1 MTTIDPQTAGTPRG
15 EAAPEP
21 EVGRTQWVALVVLLV
36 AVFMD
41 MLDGNVVSVAIPSIQ
56 RELGA
61 GYAAIQ
67 WITAGYVLTFAL
79 LLITGGR
86 LGDIYGRKKMFLIG
100 VLGFTVMSLACGIAT
115 SPEMLIVARL
125 LQGATAGL
133 MVPQVLSIIH
143 VTFPKGQQG
152 KVFAVY
158 GMVGGI
164 AATVAPLVGGL
175 IVDADLFGLDW
186 RPVFLMNVP
195 VGIAGLYIGWK
206 CIKESLAERTPRLD
220 LPGVLLAMATVVLLM
235 FPLTHGREYGWP
247 LWGFAL
253 MALAAV
259 GLAVFVAYERRTER
273 AGDSPLV
280 PLRLFRTRTFVAS
293 LGLQLTVYL
302 FTGAFFLCWYL
313 FMQLGLGWSPLHA
326 GLTALSFCL
335 GAFVSSALSVTVLV
349 PKFGRT
355 VLQVGAV
362 LLLVGLLLFLWALGS
377 KGAGIGSWDMAPALF
392 VIGVGFGCL
401 APPIP
406 QFALSDVSHEDAGSA
421 SGLIN
426 TMQQLGLALGIALVS
441 VLFFLPLASQAERGA
456 ADAGPD
462 IRVALQ
468 SAGVPQGDLDAA
480 TAAFRDCAAGTSGAA
495 GGDCI
500 PTAVR
505 GNEEASATLGKLRA
519 EVTGDSFT
527 HAFKIAVIGSMAVSV
542 ATLLMSFALPRHAR
556 QQQEA

>member
-1 MTTIDPQTAGTPRG
+1 MTTIDPQATGTSRG

-56 RELGA
+56 QELGA
-61 GYAAIQ
+61 GYAAVQ

-206 CIKESLAERTPRLD
+206 SIQESLAERRPRLD

-235 FPLTHGREYGWP
+235 FPLTQGREHGWP
-247 LWGFAL
+247 WWGFGM

-273 AGDSPLV
+273 ASESPLV
-280 PLRLFRTRTFVAS
+280 PLRLFRTRTFSAS
-293 LGLQLTVYL
+293 LGLQLAVYL

-326 GLTALSFCL
+326 GSTALAFCL

-349 PKFGRT
+349 PKFGRA

-362 LLLVGLLLFLWALGS
+362 LLLVGLLLFLWVLNS

-392 VIGVGFGCL
+392 VLGIGFGCL
-401 APPIP
+401 SPPIP
-406 QFALSDVSHEDAGSA
+406 QFALTDVSHEDAGSA

-441 VLFFLPLASQAERGA
+441 VLFFLPLASQAESAA

-468 SAGVPQGDLDAA
+468 SAGVAQEDLDATA
-480 TAAFRDCAAGTSGAA
+480 TTFRDCVAAASGTSGSDCVPAA
-495 GGDCI
+495 
-500 PTAVR
+500 AR
-505 GNEEASATLGKLRA
+505 GNAEATAGLEKVRA
-519 EVTGDSFT
+519 ETAGDSFT